1 MEELLV
7 FVGVAITAAIGGSGV
22 VGALVGAVELSR
34 RGRLRRRVA
43 RAAELREK
51 FPAGAPGRL
60 ALARAAELDA
70 VRLASLSAVTRRAV
84 NVAAVV
90 GVVVGSVTFLA
101 VVGLGVFVNREVAA
115 ELFAGDNVG
124 ALILAGT
131 TAGAVVATVL
141 AGLEVKG
148 ILWLSLRDRRRR
160 WVDAVLDGKTTS
172 EADQIAWR

>member
-1 MEELLV
+1 
-7 FVGVAITAAIGGSGV
+7 
-22 VGALVGAVELSR
+22 
-34 RGRLRRRVA
+34 
-43 RAAELREK
+43 
-51 FPAGAPGRL
+51 
-60 ALARAAELDA
+60 
-70 VRLASLSAVTRRAV
+70 
-84 NVAAVV
+84 VAAVV